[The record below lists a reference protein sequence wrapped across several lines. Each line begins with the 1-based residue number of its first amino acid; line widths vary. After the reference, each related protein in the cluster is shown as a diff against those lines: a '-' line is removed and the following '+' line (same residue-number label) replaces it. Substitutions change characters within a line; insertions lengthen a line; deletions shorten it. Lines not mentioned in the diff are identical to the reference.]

1 MPLAGEAD
9 VLPCALVCALIA
21 PTDRDVSVHP
31 STGMPNEQSGV
42 MFAGPVATTDWVADG
57 HRLARD

>member
-1 MPLAGEAD
+1 VSAMPA
-9 VLPCALVCALIA
+9 
-21 PTDRDVSVHP
+21 RSVVFAVTHP

-42 MFAGPVATTDWVADG
+42 MFAGPVATTDWVADS